1 MFLLKIL
8 ILLCATILYIM
19 EIAFLS
25 INVIL
30 LVALE
35 LMVNKEFK
43 FLKELNMLDSKIM
56 KRKKKLPFVISADF
70 ESILVPKNNEKQNL
84 NRSYMNKY

>member
-1 MFLLKIL
+1 
-8 ILLCATILYIM
+8 M
-19 EIAFLS
+19 EIAFLL
-25 INVIL
+25 INIIL
-30 LVALE
+30 LIALE

-56 KRKKKLPFVISADF
+56 KRKKKLPYLISADF

-84 NRSYMNKY
+84 SRSYINKY

>member
-1 MFLLKIL
+1 
-8 ILLCATILYIM
+8 M
-19 EIAFLS
+19 EIAFLL

-30 LVALE
+30 LIALE

-56 KRKKKLPFVISADF
+56 KRKKKLPYMISADF
-70 ESILVPKNNEKQNL
+70 EVF
-84 NRSYMNKY
+84 

>member
-35 LMVNKEFK
+35 LMVNKEFE

-56 KRKKKLPFVISADF
+56 KRKKKLP
-70 ESILVPKNNEKQNL
+70 LC
-84 NRSYMNKY
+84 SY